1 MNTNENE
8 RKAIVTLDYEY
19 EEQLSTVLFCLA
31 PIIVE
36 HYEIEIP
43 IPRKKVYYNNSGII
57 TV

>member
-36 HYEIEIP
+36 HDEIEIP
-43 IPRKKVYYNNSGII
+43 FQGKRSII
-57 TV
+57 TIQA

>member
-43 IPRKKVYYNNSGII
+43 FQGKRSTI
-57 TV
+57 TIQA